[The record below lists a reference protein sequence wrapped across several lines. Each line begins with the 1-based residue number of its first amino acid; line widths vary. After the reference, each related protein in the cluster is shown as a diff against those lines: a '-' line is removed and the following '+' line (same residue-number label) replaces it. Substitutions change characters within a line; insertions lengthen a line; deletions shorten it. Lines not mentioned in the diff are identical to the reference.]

1 MRIKREWEIGH
12 TVEYFA
18 LQYSTMHYSTVQCS
32 TPRYYS
38 IQYSR
43 TPHCC
48 IQHHNPIQS
57 NPIPYRTA
65 LNVPF
70 EVCLESSHPRPAVNM
85 IGLIHS
91 TLSLLGN
98 LCPKERAK
106 PHTTGSPYL
115 LPIGSVCVCVC
126 VGCVGGVCACVC
138 VCVGCVCACV
148 CWVLGV
154 CVGGWIGVR

>member
-18 LQYSTMHYSTVQCS
+18 LQYRTIQYITVQYNALQYSTMQYTTILLYTIQSNTTLHYTAPQSN
-32 TPRYYS
+32 P
-38 IQYSR
+38 IQS
-43 TPHCC
+43 
-48 IQHHNPIQS
+48 NPIQS

-115 LPIGSVCVCVC
+115 LPVGSVCVCVC
-126 VGCVGGVCACVC
+126 VRVC
-138 VCVGCVCACV
+138 V
-148 CWVLGV
+148 
-154 CVGGWIGVR
+154 